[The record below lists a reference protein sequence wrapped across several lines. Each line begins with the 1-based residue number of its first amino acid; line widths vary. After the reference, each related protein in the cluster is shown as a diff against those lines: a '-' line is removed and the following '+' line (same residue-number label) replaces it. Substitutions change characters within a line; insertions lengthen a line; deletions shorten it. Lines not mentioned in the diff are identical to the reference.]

1 MDRAQ
6 ESGLSGAGRVLLA
19 VVAVIIFIVDRVSKG
34 VVSANLPLGSERQVL
49 PFLWIANT
57 QNSGAAF
64 GVARNATF
72 VFLTASVVITVI
84 IIVYAVRTPLDLWA
98 GIVLG
103 LILGGTVGNG
113 YDRLFHGQ
121 VTDFLDLHWW
131 PVFNT
136 ADSAISVGMVLLV
149 LGYLLRRSD
158 AGSSAPQRR

>member
-1 MDRAQ
+1 MDRTQ
-6 ESGLSGAGRVLLA
+6 EGRLTAAGRVTIA
-19 VVAVIIFIVDRVSKG
+19 VVAVIVFIVDRITKG
-34 VVSANLPLGSERQVL
+34 VVGANLPLGSERQVL

-64 GVARNATF
+64 GVGRNVTLL
-72 VFLTASVVITVI
+72 FLTASVVIAVI
-84 IIVYAVRTPLDLWA
+84 IVVYAIRTPLDVWT

-103 LILGGTVGNG
+103 LVLGGTVGNG

-131 PVFNT
+131 PVFNV

-149 LGYLLRRSD
+149 LGFLVRRSD
-158 AGSSAPQRR
+158 AGTSAPQRR